1 MTQQNAQQ
9 ANGNQVGL
17 KVVLEQM
24 ERGVVVGVQAKG
36 CDPVLTV
43 LGGTPLEQAL
53 DRVPELLAAARERWA
68 QIPKMPEY
76 QRPPEP
82 KPAAKAPP
90 AQAPTPN
97 APAKPEQPEVVQNRL
112 M

>member
-1 MTQQNAQQ
+1 MTEQNAQH

-24 ERGVVVGVQAKG
+24 ERGVAVGVQAKG

-43 LGGTPLEQAL
+43 LGGTSLEQAL
-53 DRVPELLAAARERWA
+53 ARVPELVAAARERWA
-68 QIPKMPEY
+68 QSPKMPAY

-82 KPAAKAPP
+82 AKPTT
-90 AQAPTPN
+90 APTTSKAVPS
-97 APAKPEQPEVVQNRL
+97 KPKQPEVVRPQL

>member
-1 MTQQNAQQ
+1 MSTQQT
-9 ANGNQVGL
+9 NGNQGNL

-43 LGGTPLEQAL
+43 LPGLTLEQVL

-68 QIPKMPEY
+68 QSPKMPEY

-82 KPAAKAPP
+82 AKPTTPAPRSTTVAPP
-90 AQAPTPN
+90 
-97 APAKPEQPEVVQNRL
+97 KPKPPEVVRNRL